1 MKMHM
6 RPTTLLLYAILSI
19 ANAYAQPKK
28 IGSLTIH
35 NPGAVAWNAKVVSI
49 PWAGFRDRFQ
59 VTDTSGFRVVDIRTN
74 TEVPLQLERLGGQEP
89 VSLLLQVDVPP
100 GGNASFRYESRPRRP
115 VKAMTY
121 GRFVPERKD
130 DFAWENDRIA
140 FRAYGKALESTPKE
154 NAHGLDV
161 WVKRSRE
168 MVVNERYRR
177 GDYHR
182 DNGDGLD
189 YYHVGY
195 TLGAGNMAPAFRDSV
210 WYPGNFIRWELLD
223 NGPLRTTFR
232 LYYPTVVMDG
242 RQVSSMKTIS
252 LDAGSYFNRISVEYD
267 VEGLDSIPVVIGIIT
282 RKDPGVMHIDEQ
294 RGLAA
299 YWEPTDPKNGT
310 TGVAVLAGGP
320 VRARITA
327 QQILLQMRIATGR
340 PYTYQMGACWDREG
354 TFTTAKAW
362 TDWVATQLDQ
372 QPVQAGA
379 IVSYR

>member
-1 MKMHM
+1 MRMKKYL
-6 RPTTLLLYAILSI
+6 TWIVAIGCM
-19 ANAYAQPKK
+19 ANAYAQPKMSDRFTLHNA
-28 IGSLTIH
+28 GST
-35 NPGAVAWNAKVVSI
+35 AWKEKVVSI
-49 PWAGFRDRFQ
+49 PWEGFRERFR
-59 VTDTSGFRVVDIRTN
+59 VTDTSGFRVVDMRSGR
-74 TEVPLQLERLGGQEP
+74 EVPLQLERLGGREP
-89 VSLLLQVDVPP
+89 VSLLLQVDVPA
-100 GGNASFRYESRPRRP
+100 GGSAGYRCEGKPRAA
-115 VKAMTY
+115 VKQKTY

-168 MVVNERYRR
+168 MVINERYRR

-195 TLGAGNMAPAFRDSV
+195 TLGAGNMAPYFRDSV
-210 WYPGNFIRWELLD
+210 WYPGNFTRWELLD

-232 LYYPTVVMDG
+232 LYYEPVVMDG
-242 RQVSSMKTIS
+242 RRVSSVKTIS
-252 LDAGSYFNRISVEYD
+252 LDAGTYLNRISVQYD
-267 VEGLDSIPVVIGIIT
+267 VEGVDSLPVVIGIIT
-282 RKDPGVMHIDEQ
+282 RKDPGVMRIDEQ
-294 RGLAA
+294 RGLAS

-310 TGVAVLAGGP
+310 TAVAVLAGGP

-327 QQILLQMRIATGR
+327 QQILLTQRIATGR
-340 PYTYQMGACWDREG
+340 PYTYRMGACWDREG
-354 TFTTAKAW
+354 TFSSSDAW
-362 TDWVATQLDQ
+362 EAWLRAQSEDREPL
-372 QPVQAGA
+372 AGA

>member
-1 MKMHM
+1 MKMNM
-6 RPTTLLLYAILSI
+6 GKTTLLLLAILSFG
-19 ANAYAQPKK
+19 NGFGQPKK
-28 IGSLTIH
+28 SGSFSIH
-35 NPGAVAWNAKVVSI
+35 NPGTQSWKSKVVSI
-49 PWAGFRDRFQ
+49 PWTGFRERFG
-59 VTDTSGFRVVDIRTN
+59 VVDTAAFRVVDLRTN
-74 TEVPLQLERLGGQEP
+74 TEVPLQLERMGGQEP
-89 VSLLLQVDVPP
+89 VNLLLQVDVPA
-100 GGNASFRYESRPRRP
+100 GGSAAFRYEARPRQP
-115 VKAMTY
+115 VKAKTY

-232 LYYPTVVMDG
+232 LHYPTVVMDG

-252 LDAGSYFNRISVEYD
+252 LDAGSYFNRISVQYD
-267 VEGLDSIPVVIGIIT
+267 VAGLDSIPVVIGIIT

-294 RGLAA
+294 QGMAS

-320 VRARITA
+320 VRARVTA
-327 QQILLQMRIATGR
+327 QQMLLQMRIPTGR

-354 TFTTAKAW
+354 RFTTAAAW
-362 TDWVATQLDQ
+362 SEAVGR
-372 QPVQAGA
+372 QPDAQSVQAGA